1 MRIRK
6 KLWNNDAEP
15 ILVIMVVLMV
25 LGTINVFSSSFV
37 LGTTD
42 YNNPYHFLRRHVL
55 VMAAGLVCFFI
66 FRRVNY
72 RRWQPLKGFLMLGVI
87 GLTFGAL
94 VAVLIPS
101 IGLEVNGARR
111 WLFGAQPA
119 ELAKLVSLM
128 LASSTLAARIR
139 RGKANSLGN
148 ALNAQYG
155 IIFLMAVLIEL
166 EPDMGT
172 AAIVLG
178 VPLIMA
184 MVAGMSA
191 KYVLGLLSLAL
202 AAIVVAVN
210 IQPYRMARIKVWFDP
225 WADAQGMGYQTVQSL
240 STIGSGGFWGM
251 GLGEGVSKYAY
262 LPEAHT
268 DFAFAIFSQEHGYMG
283 NLLVFLLLALLILF
297 CVRIANRAPDE
308 YGQMLAT
315 GIMVLIAGQ
324 AVANIMMVGGVLPV
338 VGVPLP
344 FISYGGSSLIVTM
357 MAMGML
363 LNICDHGRKADGGEH
378 SPVGPKR
385 DRESVAAKEERPR
398 LRLVK

>member
-6 KLWNNDAEP
+6 KIWNNDAEP

-42 YNNPYHFLRRHVL
+42 YNDPYHFLTRHL
-55 VMAAGLVCFFI
+55 EVMVGGLVLFFI
-66 FRRVNY
+66 FRRINY
-72 RRWQPLKGFLMLGVI
+72 RRWQPLRGLLFWVILGTFLALI
-87 GLTFGAL
+87 G
-94 VAVLIPS
+94 VLIPS
-101 IGLEVNGARR
+101 LGTEVNGARR
-111 WLFGAQPA
+111 WLFGMQPA
-119 ELAKLVSLM
+119 ELAKLIALM
-128 LASSTLAARIR
+128 LASSTLVVRIKK
-139 RGKANSLGN
+139 GKANSWRN
-148 ALNAQYG
+148 VINPQYG
-155 IIFLMAVLIEL
+155 LILLMAVLIEL

-172 AAIVLG
+172 ATIVLG
-178 VPLIMA
+178 VPIIMA
-184 MVAGMSA
+184 VVAGMSL
-191 KYVLGLLSLAL
+191 KYVLWVFGAL
-202 AAIVVAVN
+202 AAVAVVAVN
-210 IQPYRMARIKVWFDP
+210 IQPYRMARLKVWIDP

-283 NLLVFLLLALLILF
+283 NLLVFLLLAMLVLF

-308 YGQMLAT
+308 YGQVLAT
-315 GIMVLIAGQ
+315 GIMILIAGQ
-324 AVANIMMVGGVLPV
+324 AVANILMVGGVLPV

-344 FISYGGSSLIVTM
+344 FISYGGSSLMVTM

-363 LNICDHGRKADGGEH
+363 LNICDHGKDH
-378 SPVGPKR
+378 K
-385 DRESVAAKEERPR
+385 KEAPQEKPQETKPR

>member
-6 KLWNNDAEP
+6 KIWNNDAEP
-15 ILVIMVVLMV
+15 IIAIMVVLMV

-42 YNNPYHFLRRHVL
+42 YENPYHFLRRHVL
-55 VMAAGLVCFFI
+55 VMLAGLVLFFV
-66 FRRVNY
+66 FRKINY
-72 RRWQPLKGFLMLGVI
+72 RRWRPLQGPLMLAVI
-87 GLTFGAL
+87 GATFLSL
-94 VAVLIPS
+94 VGVLV
-101 IGLEVNGARR
+101 IGTEVNGAKR

-128 LASSTLAARIR
+128 LAASTLSARIK
-139 RGKANSLGN
+139 RGKANSLFN
-148 ALNAQYG
+148 VCNMKYG
-155 IIFLMAVLIEL
+155 IIVVMAVLIEL

-178 VPLIMA
+178 VPVIMA
-184 MVAGMSA
+184 VVAGMSF
-191 KYVLGLLSLAL
+191 KYVLGLGGFLAL
-202 AAIVVAVN
+202 LILILVN
-210 IQPYRMARIKVWFDP
+210 VQPYRMARLKVWFDP

-251 GLGEGVSKYAY
+251 GLGEGVSKYEY

-283 NLLVFLLLALLILF
+283 AFLVFLLLALLVLF

-308 YGQMLAT
+308 FGQMLAT

-324 AVANIMMVGGVLPV
+324 AIANIMMVGGLLPV

-344 FISYGGSSLIVTM
+344 FISYGGSSLMVSM
-357 MAMGML
+357 VAMGML
-363 LNICDHGRKADGGEH
+363 LNICDHGSKTSEDRDAPGG
-378 SPVGPKR
+378 
-385 DRESVAAKEERPR
+385 KEDKGPR

>member
-6 KLWNNDAEP
+6 KIWNNDAEP
-15 ILVIMVVLMV
+15 IIVIMVVLMV

-42 YNNPYHFLRRHVL
+42 YENPYHFLRRHVL
-55 VMAAGLVCFFI
+55 VMLAGLVLFFI
-66 FRRVNY
+66 FRKINY
-72 RRWQPLKGFLMLGVI
+72 RRWRPLQGPLMLAVI
-87 GLTFGAL
+87 GATFLSL
-94 VAVLIPS
+94 VGVLV
-101 IGLEVNGARR
+101 IGTEVNGAKR

-128 LASSTLAARIR
+128 LAASTLSSRIK
-139 RGKANSLGN
+139 RGKADSIFNVINLK
-148 ALNAQYG
+148 YG
-155 IIFLMAVLIEL
+155 IIFIMAVLIEL

-184 MVAGMSA
+184 VVAGMSM
-191 KYVLGLLSLAL
+191 KYVMGLMGVVAL
-202 AAIVVAVN
+202 AIVVLVN
-210 IQPYRMARIKVWFDP
+210 VQPYRMARLKVWFDP

-251 GLGEGVSKYAY
+251 GLGEGVSKYEY

-283 NLLVFLLLALLILF
+283 AFMVFMLLALLVLL

-308 YGQMLAT
+308 FGQMLAM

-324 AVANIMMVGGVLPV
+324 AVANIMMVGGLLPV

-357 MAMGML
+357 VAMGML
-363 LNICDHGRKADGGEH
+363 LNICDHGRKQSEDYEPQENKG
-378 SPVGPKR
+378 
-385 DRESVAAKEERPR
+385 KEVQEKKAH

>member
-6 KLWNNDAEP
+6 KIWNNDAEP
-15 ILVIMVVLMV
+15 IIVIMVVLMV

-42 YNNPYHFLRRHVL
+42 YEDPYHFLRRHVG
-55 VMAAGLVCFFI
+55 VMVAALMLFFA
-66 FRRVNY
+66 FRKINY
-72 RRWQPLKGFLMLGVI
+72 RRWRPLQGPLMLGVI
-87 GLTFGAL
+87 VTTFLSL
-94 VAVLIPS
+94 VAVLVV
-101 IGLEVNGARR
+101 GTEVNGAKR

-128 LASSTLAARIR
+128 LAASTLSARIK
-139 RGKANSLGN
+139 RGKADSIFN
-148 ALNAQYG
+148 AINPKYG
-155 IIFLMAVLIEL
+155 IIVVMAVLIEL

-184 MVAGMSA
+184 AVAGMSM
-191 KYVLGLLSLAL
+191 KYVMGLLGLVAF
-202 AAIVVAVN
+202 AVVALVCL
-210 IQPYRMARIKVWFDP
+210 QPYRMARVKVWYDP

-251 GLGEGVSKYAY
+251 GLGEGVSKYEY

-283 NLLVFLLLALLILF
+283 AFMVFLLLTLLVLL

-324 AVANIMMVGGVLPV
+324 AIANIMMVGGLLPV

-357 MAMGML
+357 IAMGIL
-363 LNICDHGRKADGGEH
+363 LNICDHGRSLEKHYDGPEKAEKE
-378 SPVGPKR
+378 PK
-385 DRESVAAKEERPR
+385 DNKAH

>member
-42 YNNPYHFLRRHVL
+42 YNDPYHFLTRHL
-55 VMAAGLVCFFI
+55 MVMVGGVILFFA
-66 FRRVNY
+66 FRKINY
-72 RRWQPLKGFLMLGVI
+72 RRWQSLRGLMFWVILGTFL
-87 GLTFGAL
+87 AL
-94 VAVLIPS
+94 VGVLIPS
-101 IGLEVNGARR
+101 IGTEVNGARR
-111 WLFGAQPA
+111 WLFGVQPA
-119 ELAKLVSLM
+119 ELAKLISLM
-128 LASSTLAARIR
+128 LASSTLVARIK
-139 RGKANSLGN
+139 RGKADSLWN
-148 ALNAQYG
+148 VINPQYG
-155 IIFLMAVLIEL
+155 LILLMAILIEL

-184 MVAGMSA
+184 VVAGMSP
-191 KYVLGLLSLAL
+191 KYVLGLLGAVVM
-202 AAIVVAVN
+202 IVVAAVN
-210 IQPYRMARIKVWFDP
+210 IQPYRMARLKVWFDP

-283 NLLVFLLLALLILF
+283 NLLVFLLLTMLVLF

-308 YGQMLAT
+308 YGQILAM

-324 AVANIMMVGGVLPV
+324 AVANIMMVGGILPV

-344 FISYGGSSLIVTM
+344 FISYGGSSLMVTM

-363 LNICDHGRKADGGEH
+363 MNICDHGKDRKKDTPEE
-378 SPVGPKR
+378 KTQ
-385 DRESVAAKEERPR
+385 AAKPK

>member
-6 KLWNNDAEP
+6 KIWNNDAEP
-15 ILVIMVVLMV
+15 IIVIMVVLMV

-42 YNNPYHFLRRHVL
+42 YENPYHFLRRHVL
-55 VMAAGLVCFFI
+55 VMLAGLVLFFI
-66 FRRVNY
+66 FRKINY
-72 RRWQPLKGFLMLGVI
+72 RRWRPLQGPLMLAVI
-87 GLTFGAL
+87 GATFLSL
-94 VAVLIPS
+94 VGVLVV
-101 IGLEVNGARR
+101 GTEVNGAKR

-128 LASSTLAARIR
+128 LAASTLSSRIK
-139 RGKANSLGN
+139 RGKADSIFNVINLK
-148 ALNAQYG
+148 YG
-155 IIFLMAVLIEL
+155 IIFIMAVLIEL

-184 MVAGMSA
+184 VVAGMSM
-191 KYVLGLLSLAL
+191 KYVMGLMGVVAF
-202 AAIVVAVN
+202 AIVVLVN
-210 IQPYRMARIKVWFDP
+210 VQPYRMARLKVWFDP

-251 GLGEGVSKYAY
+251 GLGEGVSKYEY

-283 NLLVFLLLALLILF
+283 AFMVFMLLALLVLL

-308 YGQMLAT
+308 FGQMLAM

-324 AVANIMMVGGVLPV
+324 AIANIMMVGGLLPV

-357 MAMGML
+357 VAMGML
-363 LNICDHGRKADGGEH
+363 LNICDHGRKQSEDYEPQENKGKDVQEKKAH
-378 SPVGPKR
+378 
-385 DRESVAAKEERPR
+385 

>member
-6 KLWNNDAEP
+6 KIWNNDAEP
-15 ILVIMVVLMV
+15 IIVIMVVLMV

-42 YNNPYHFLRRHVL
+42 YENPYHFLRRHAI
-55 VMAAGLVCFFI
+55 VMAAGLLLFFV
-66 FRRVNY
+66 FRKINY
-72 RRWQPLKGFLMLGVI
+72 RRWRPLQGPLMLAFI
-87 GLTFGAL
+87 ATTFLSL
-94 VAVLIPS
+94 VAVLVV
-101 IGLEVNGARR
+101 GTEVNGAKR

-128 LASSTLAARIR
+128 LAASTLSTRIK
-139 RGKANSLGN
+139 RGKADSIFNVVN
-148 ALNAQYG
+148 PKYG
-155 IIFLMAVLIEL
+155 IIVVMAVLIEL

-184 MVAGMSA
+184 VVAGMSM
-191 KYVLGLLSLAL
+191 KYVMGLLGLVAV
-202 AAIVVAVN
+202 AVVALVCL
-210 IQPYRMARIKVWFDP
+210 QPYRMARVKVWFDP

-251 GLGEGVSKYAY
+251 GLGEGVSKYEY

-283 NLLVFLLLALLILF
+283 AFMVFMLLALLVLL

-308 YGQMLAT
+308 FGQMLAT

-324 AVANIMMVGGVLPV
+324 AIANIMMVGGLLPV

-357 MAMGML
+357 VAMGML
-363 LNICDHGRKADGGEH
+363 LNICDHGRSLERHYDGPEKAE
-378 SPVGPKR
+378 KEAR
-385 DRESVAAKEERPR
+385 DNKAY

>member
-6 KLWNNDAEP
+6 KIWNNDAEP
-15 ILVIMVVLMV
+15 IMVIMVVLMV

-42 YNNPYHFLRRHVL
+42 YENPYYFLRRHVL
-55 VMAAGLVCFFI
+55 VMLAGLGLFFA
-66 FRRVNY
+66 FRKINY
-72 RRWQPLKGFLMLGVI
+72 RRWRSLKGPLMLAVITATFLSLVGVLVI
-87 GLTFGAL
+87 GT
-94 VAVLIPS
+94 
-101 IGLEVNGARR
+101 EVNGAKR

-128 LASSTLAARIR
+128 LAASALSSRIK
-139 RGKANSLGN
+139 RGKAGSLFNVVNSR
-148 ALNAQYG
+148 YG

-184 MVAGMSA
+184 VVAGMSL
-191 KYVLGLLSLAL
+191 KYVLGLMGMAAL
-202 AAIVVAVN
+202 AVVIMVN
-210 IQPYRMARIKVWFDP
+210 IQPYRMARLKVWFDP

-251 GLGEGVSKYAY
+251 GLGEGVSKYEY

-283 NLLVFLLLALLILF
+283 AFMVFLLLALLVLF

-308 YGQMLAT
+308 FGQMLAA

-324 AVANIMMVGGVLPV
+324 AIANIMMVGGLLPV

-344 FISYGGSSLIVTM
+344 FISYGGSSLMVTM
-357 MAMGML
+357 VAMGML
-363 LNICDHGRKADGGEH
+363 LNICDHGKNQGEDYEHPPKPVEEHRNNKAN
-378 SPVGPKR
+378 
-385 DRESVAAKEERPR
+385 

>member
-6 KLWNNDAEP
+6 KIWNNDAEP
-15 ILVIMVVLMV
+15 IIAIMVVLMV

-42 YNNPYHFLRRHVL
+42 YENPYHFLRRHVL
-55 VMAAGLVCFFI
+55 VMLAGLVLFFA
-66 FRRVNY
+66 FRKINY
-72 RRWQPLKGFLMLGVI
+72 RRWRPLQGPLMLGVI
-87 GLTFGAL
+87 AATFLSL
-94 VAVLIPS
+94 VAVLVV
-101 IGLEVNGARR
+101 GTEVNGAKR

-128 LASSTLAARIR
+128 LAASTLSAKIK
-139 RGKANSLGN
+139 RGKANSLFN
-148 ALNAQYG
+148 VINPKYG
-155 IIFLMAVLIEL
+155 IIVVMAVLIEL

-184 MVAGMSA
+184 VVAGMSL
-191 KYVLGLLSLAL
+191 KYVLGLLGFVAL
-202 AAIVVAVN
+202 AVTVLVN
-210 IQPYRMARIKVWFDP
+210 LQPYRMARLKVWFDP

-251 GLGEGVSKYAY
+251 GLGEGVSKYEY

-283 NLLVFLLLALLILF
+283 AFMVFLLLALLVLF

-308 YGQMLAT
+308 FGQMLAT

-324 AVANIMMVGGVLPV
+324 AIANIMMVGGLLPV

-344 FISYGGSSLIVTM
+344 FISYGGSSLMVTM
-357 MAMGML
+357 VAMGML
-363 LNICDHGRKADGGEH
+363 LNICDHGQSSGGEFH
-378 SPVGPKR
+378 KS
-385 DRESVAAKEERPR
+385 EHSVAEAKQNKTH

>member
-6 KLWNNDAEP
+6 KVWNNDAEP
-15 ILVIMVVLMV
+15 IIAIMVILMV

-42 YNNPYHFLRRHVL
+42 YETPYHFLRRHVF
-55 VMAAGLVCFFI
+55 VMAGGVVLFFI
-66 FRRVNY
+66 FRRINY
-72 RRWQPLKGFLMLGVI
+72 RRWRPLQGPLMLGVI
-87 GLTFGAL
+87 ATTFVSLA
-94 VAVLIPS
+94 AVLV
-101 IGLEVNGARR
+101 IGTEVNGAKR

-128 LASSTLAARIR
+128 LAASVLSARIK
-139 RGKANSLGN
+139 RGKANSLFN
-148 ALNAQYG
+148 VFNPKYG
-155 IIFLMAVLIEL
+155 IIVAMAVLIEM

-184 MVAGMSA
+184 VVAGMSF
-191 KYVLGLLSLAL
+191 KYVLGLLGMVAL
-202 AAIVVAVN
+202 AITILVN
-210 IQPYRMARIKVWFDP
+210 LQPYRMARLKVWFDP

-251 GLGEGVSKYAY
+251 GLGEGVSKYEY

-283 NLLVFLLLALLILF
+283 AFMVFLLLGMLVLF

-308 YGQMLAT
+308 FGQMLAT

-324 AVANIMMVGGVLPV
+324 AIANIMMVGGLLPV

-357 MAMGML
+357 VAMGML
-363 LNICDHGRKADGGEH
+363 LNICDHGKKQIEDYKDAGPANKEAKDNKAH
-378 SPVGPKR
+378 
-385 DRESVAAKEERPR
+385 

>member
-1 MRIRK
+1 VRIRK
-6 KLWNNDAEP
+6 KIWNNDAEP
-15 ILVIMVVLMV
+15 IIVIMVVLMV

-42 YNNPYHFLRRHVL
+42 YENPYHFLRRHAI
-55 VMAAGLVCFFI
+55 VMAAGLLLFFV
-66 FRRVNY
+66 FRKINY
-72 RRWQPLKGFLMLGVI
+72 RRWRPLQGPLMLAFI
-87 GLTFGAL
+87 ATTFLSL
-94 VAVLIPS
+94 VAVLVV
-101 IGLEVNGARR
+101 GTEVNGARR

-128 LASSTLAARIR
+128 LAASTLSSRIK
-139 RGKANSLGN
+139 RGKADSIFNVVN
-148 ALNAQYG
+148 PKYG
-155 IIFLMAVLIEL
+155 IIVVMAVLIEL

-184 MVAGMSA
+184 VVAGMSM
-191 KYVLGLLSLAL
+191 KYVMGLLGLVAV
-202 AAIVVAVN
+202 AVVALVCL
-210 IQPYRMARIKVWFDP
+210 QPYRMARVKVWFDP

-251 GLGEGVSKYAY
+251 GLGEGVSKYEY

-283 NLLVFLLLALLILF
+283 AFMVFLLLALLVLL

-308 YGQMLAT
+308 FGQMLAT

-324 AVANIMMVGGVLPV
+324 AIANIMMVGGLLPV

-357 MAMGML
+357 VAMGML
-363 LNICDHGRKADGGEH
+363 LNICDHGRTQRENYDGPEMAEKEPKDNKAH
-378 SPVGPKR
+378 
-385 DRESVAAKEERPR
+385 

>member
-42 YNNPYHFLRRHVL
+42 YNDPYHFLTRHL
-55 VMAAGLVCFFI
+55 MVMVGGVILFFA
-66 FRRVNY
+66 FRRINY
-72 RRWQPLKGFLMLGVI
+72 RRWQSLRGLMFWVILGTFL
-87 GLTFGAL
+87 AL
-94 VAVLIPS
+94 VGVLIPS
-101 IGLEVNGARR
+101 IGTEVNGARR
-111 WLFGAQPA
+111 WLFGVQPA
-119 ELAKLVSLM
+119 ELAKLISLM
-128 LASSTLAARIR
+128 LASSTLVARIK
-139 RGKANSLGN
+139 RGKADSLWN
-148 ALNAQYG
+148 VINPQYG
-155 IIFLMAVLIEL
+155 LILLMAILIEL

-184 MVAGMSA
+184 VVAGMSP
-191 KYVLGLLSLAL
+191 KYVLGLLGAVVM
-202 AAIVVAVN
+202 IVVLAVN
-210 IQPYRMARIKVWFDP
+210 IQPYRMARLKVWFDP

-283 NLLVFLLLALLILF
+283 NLLVFLLLTMLVLF

-308 YGQMLAT
+308 YGQILAM

-324 AVANIMMVGGVLPV
+324 AVANIMMVGGILPV

-344 FISYGGSSLIVTM
+344 FISYGGSSLMVTM

-363 LNICDHGRKADGGEH
+363 MNICDHGKDRKKDTPEE
-378 SPVGPKR
+378 KTQ
-385 DRESVAAKEERPR
+385 AAKPK

>member
-6 KLWNNDAEP
+6 KIWNNDAEP
-15 ILVIMVVLMV
+15 IIVIMVVLMV

-42 YNNPYHFLRRHVL
+42 YENPYHFLRRHAI
-55 VMAAGLVCFFI
+55 VMAAGLFLFFV
-66 FRRVNY
+66 FRKINY
-72 RRWQPLKGFLMLGVI
+72 RRWRPLQGPLMLAFI
-87 GLTFGAL
+87 ATTFLSL
-94 VAVLIPS
+94 VAVLVV
-101 IGLEVNGARR
+101 GTEVNGARR

-128 LASSTLAARIR
+128 LAASTLSSRIK
-139 RGKANSLGN
+139 RGKADSIFNVVN
-148 ALNAQYG
+148 PKYG
-155 IIFLMAVLIEL
+155 IIVLMAVLIEL

-184 MVAGMSA
+184 VVAGMSM
-191 KYVLGLLSLAL
+191 KYVMGLLGLV
-202 AAIVVAVN
+202 VVAVVALVCL
-210 IQPYRMARIKVWFDP
+210 QPYRMARVKVWFDP

-251 GLGEGVSKYAY
+251 GLGEGVSKYEY

-268 DFAFAIFSQEHGYMG
+268 EFAFAIFSQEHGYMG
-283 NLLVFLLLALLILF
+283 AFMVFLLLALLVLL

-308 YGQMLAT
+308 FGQMLAT

-324 AVANIMMVGGVLPV
+324 AIANIMMVGGLLPV

-357 MAMGML
+357 VAMGML
-363 LNICDHGRKADGGEH
+363 LNICDHGRTLRENYDGPEMAEKE
-378 SPVGPKR
+378 PK
-385 DRESVAAKEERPR
+385 DNKTH

>member
-6 KLWNNDAEP
+6 KIWNNDAEP
-15 ILVIMVVLMV
+15 IIVIMVVLMV

-42 YNNPYHFLRRHVL
+42 YENPYHFLRRHAI
-55 VMAAGLVCFFI
+55 VMAAGLLLFFV
-66 FRRVNY
+66 FRKINY
-72 RRWQPLKGFLMLGVI
+72 RRWRPLQGPLMLAFI
-87 GLTFGAL
+87 ATTFLSL
-94 VAVLIPS
+94 VAVLVV
-101 IGLEVNGARR
+101 GTEVNGARR

-128 LASSTLAARIR
+128 LAASTLSSRIK
-139 RGKANSLGN
+139 RGKADSIFNVVN
-148 ALNAQYG
+148 PKYG
-155 IIFLMAVLIEL
+155 IIVVMAVLIEL

-184 MVAGMSA
+184 VVAGMSM
-191 KYVLGLLSLAL
+191 KYVMGLLGLVAV
-202 AAIVVAVN
+202 AVVALVCL
-210 IQPYRMARIKVWFDP
+210 QPYRMARVKVWFDP

-251 GLGEGVSKYAY
+251 GLGEGVSKYEY

-283 NLLVFLLLALLILF
+283 AFMVFLLLALLVLL

-308 YGQMLAT
+308 FGQMLAT

-324 AVANIMMVGGVLPV
+324 AIANIMMVGGLLPV

-357 MAMGML
+357 VAMGML
-363 LNICDHGRKADGGEH
+363 LNICDHGRTQRENYDGAEKTEK
-378 SPVGPKR
+378 GPK
-385 DRESVAAKEERPR
+385 DNKAH

>member
-6 KLWNNDAEP
+6 KIWNNDAEP
-15 ILVIMVVLMV
+15 IIVIMVVLMV

-42 YNNPYHFLRRHVL
+42 YEDPYHFLRRHAM
-55 VMAAGLVCFFI
+55 VMVAALMLFFA
-66 FRRVNY
+66 FRKINY
-72 RRWQPLKGFLMLGVI
+72 RRWRPLNGPLMMAGIVTTFL
-87 GLTFGAL
+87 AL
-94 VAVLIPS
+94 VAVLVV
-101 IGLEVNGARR
+101 GTEVNGSKR

-128 LASSTLAARIR
+128 LAASTLAARIR
-139 RGKANSLGN
+139 KGKANSIFN
-148 ALNAQYG
+148 IVNPQYLA
-155 IIFLMAVLIEL
+155 IFFMSVLIEL

-172 AAIVLG
+172 ALIVLG
-178 VPLIMA
+178 VPVIMA
-184 MVAGMSA
+184 MVAGMSM
-191 KYVLGLLSLAL
+191 KYVLILLGLSPLGLL
-202 AAIVVAVN
+202 VVAS
-210 IQPYRMARIKVWFDP
+210 IQPYRMARMKVWLDP

-251 GLGEGVSKYAY
+251 GLGEGVSKYEY

-283 NLLVFLLLALLILF
+283 AFMVFLLLTLLVLL

-308 YGQMLAT
+308 FGQMLAT

-324 AVANIMMVGGVLPV
+324 AIANIMMVGGLLPV

-357 MAMGML
+357 IAMGIL
-363 LNICDHGRKADGGEH
+363 LNICDHGRSQEKNYDGPEKAE
-378 SPVGPKR
+378 KEAR
-385 DRESVAAKEERPR
+385 DNKAH

>member
-6 KLWNNDAEP
+6 KIWNNDAEP
-15 ILVIMVVLMV
+15 IIVIMVVLMV

-42 YNNPYHFLRRHVL
+42 YENPYHFLRRHAI
-55 VMAAGLVCFFI
+55 VMAAGLFLFFV
-66 FRRVNY
+66 FRKINY
-72 RRWQPLKGFLMLGVI
+72 RRWRPLQGPLMLAFI
-87 GLTFGAL
+87 ATTFLSL
-94 VAVLIPS
+94 VAVLVV
-101 IGLEVNGARR
+101 GTEVNGARR

-128 LASSTLAARIR
+128 LAASTLSSRIK
-139 RGKANSLGN
+139 RGKADSIFNVVN
-148 ALNAQYG
+148 PKYG
-155 IIFLMAVLIEL
+155 IIVLMAVLIEL

-184 MVAGMSA
+184 VVAGMSM
-191 KYVLGLLSLAL
+191 KYVMGLLGLV
-202 AAIVVAVN
+202 VVAVVALVCL
-210 IQPYRMARIKVWFDP
+210 QPYRMARVKVWFDP

-251 GLGEGVSKYAY
+251 GLGEGVSKYEY

-283 NLLVFLLLALLILF
+283 AFMVFLLLALLVLL

-308 YGQMLAT
+308 FGQMLAT

-324 AVANIMMVGGVLPV
+324 AIANIMMVGGLLPV

-357 MAMGML
+357 VAMGML
-363 LNICDHGRKADGGEH
+363 LNICDHGRTLRENYDGPEMAEKE
-378 SPVGPKR
+378 PK
-385 DRESVAAKEERPR
+385 DNKTH

>member
-6 KLWNNDAEP
+6 KIWNNDAEP
-15 ILVIMVVLMV
+15 IIVIMVVLMV

-42 YNNPYHFLRRHVL
+42 YENPYHFLRRHAI
-55 VMAAGLVCFFI
+55 VMAAGLFLFFV
-66 FRRVNY
+66 FRKINY
-72 RRWQPLKGFLMLGVI
+72 RRWRPLQGPLMLAFI
-87 GLTFGAL
+87 ATTFLSL
-94 VAVLIPS
+94 VAVLVV
-101 IGLEVNGARR
+101 GTEVNGARR

-128 LASSTLAARIR
+128 LAASTLSSRIK
-139 RGKANSLGN
+139 RGKADSIFNVVN
-148 ALNAQYG
+148 PKYG
-155 IIFLMAVLIEL
+155 IIVLMAVLIEL

-184 MVAGMSA
+184 VVAGMSM
-191 KYVLGLLSLAL
+191 KYVMGLLGLVAV
-202 AAIVVAVN
+202 AVVALVCL
-210 IQPYRMARIKVWFDP
+210 QPYRMARVKVWFDP

-251 GLGEGVSKYAY
+251 GLGEGVSKYEY

-283 NLLVFLLLALLILF
+283 AFMVFLLLALLVLL

-308 YGQMLAT
+308 FGQMLAT

-324 AVANIMMVGGVLPV
+324 AIANIMMVGGLLPV

-357 MAMGML
+357 VAMGML
-363 LNICDHGRKADGGEH
+363 LNICDHGRTLRENYDGPEMAEKE
-378 SPVGPKR
+378 PK
-385 DRESVAAKEERPR
+385 DNKTH

>member
-1 MRIRK
+1 MRIRNK
-6 KLWNNDAEP
+6 IWNNDAEP
-15 ILVIMVVLMV
+15 IIAIMVVLMV

-42 YNNPYHFLRRHVL
+42 YENPYHFLRRHVL
-55 VMAAGLVCFFI
+55 VMLAGLVLFFV
-66 FRRVNY
+66 FRKINY
-72 RRWQPLKGFLMLGVI
+72 RRWRPLQGPLMLAVI
-87 GLTFGAL
+87 GATFLSL
-94 VAVLIPS
+94 VGVLV
-101 IGLEVNGARR
+101 IGTEVNGAKR

-128 LASSTLAARIR
+128 LAASTLSARIK
-139 RGKANSLGN
+139 RGKANSLFN
-148 ALNAQYG
+148 VCNMKYG
-155 IIFLMAVLIEL
+155 IIVVMAVLIEL
-166 EPDMGT
+166 EPDMGK

-178 VPLIMA
+178 VPVIMA
-184 MVAGMSA
+184 VVAGMSF
-191 KYVLGLLSLAL
+191 KFVLGLGGFLAL
-202 AAIVVAVN
+202 LILILVN
-210 IQPYRMARIKVWFDP
+210 VQPYRIARLKVWFDP

-251 GLGEGVSKYAY
+251 GLGEGVSKYEY

-283 NLLVFLLLALLILF
+283 AFLVFLLLALLLF

-308 YGQMLAT
+308 FGQMLAT

-324 AVANIMMVGGVLPV
+324 AIANIMMVGGLLPV

-344 FISYGGSSLIVTM
+344 FISYGGSSLMVSM
-357 MAMGML
+357 VAMGML
-363 LNICDHGRKADGGEH
+363 LNICDHGRKPAENSELPEDN
-378 SPVGPKR
+378 GPK
-385 DRESVAAKEERPR
+385 

>member
-6 KLWNNDAEP
+6 KIWNNDAEP
-15 ILVIMVVLMV
+15 IIVIMVVLMV

-42 YNNPYHFLRRHVL
+42 YEDPYHFLRRHVMVMIAAL
-55 VMAAGLVCFFI
+55 VLFFA
-66 FRRVNY
+66 FRKINY
-72 RRWQPLKGFLMLGVI
+72 RRWRPLNGPLMLAGIVT
-87 GLTFGAL
+87 TFLAL
-94 VAVLIPS
+94 VAVLVV
-101 IGLEVNGARR
+101 GTEVNGARR

-128 LASSTLAARIR
+128 LAASTLASRIR
-139 RGKANSLGN
+139 RGKSNSIYN
-148 ALNAQYG
+148 
-155 IIFLMAVLIEL
+155 IINLRYLFILVMAGLIEL

-172 AAIVLG
+172 ALIVLG
-178 VPLIMA
+178 VPVIMA
-184 MVAGMSA
+184 MVAGMSM
-191 KYVLGLLSLAL
+191 KYVLILVGMSPIILL
-202 AAIVVAVN
+202 IVAS
-210 IQPYRMARIKVWFDP
+210 IQPYRMARINAWFDP

-251 GLGEGVSKYAY
+251 GLGEGVSKYEY

-283 NLLVFLLLALLILF
+283 AFMVFLLLTLLVLL

-308 YGQMLAT
+308 FGQMLAT

-324 AVANIMMVGGVLPV
+324 AIANIMMVGGLLPV

-357 MAMGML
+357 IAMGIL
-363 LNICDHGRKADGGEH
+363 LNICDHGRSLEKHYDGPEKAEKE
-378 SPVGPKR
+378 PK
-385 DRESVAAKEERPR
+385 DNKAH